1 MTGLL
6 NGTPTLDE
14 PIALVDD
21 RILTS
26 CAVFRARMDGWWTLA
41 AGTAALNDRLLKGA
55 WDRDRHATL
64 LPGNP
69 FSWIDH
75 LIRPQQQRLLNGQ
88 RPALLCTRL
97 T

>member
-26 CAVFRARMDGWWTLA
+26 CAVFRARMDGWWTFA

-69 FSWIDH
+69 FSWMN
-75 LIRPQQQRLLNGQ
+75 LLRIAGLN
-88 RPALLCTRL
+88 
-97 T
+97 

>member
-14 PIALVDD
+14 PVALVDD

-41 AGTAALNDRLLKGA
+41 AGTAALNDRLLNGA
-55 WDRDRHATL
+55 WNRDRHATF
-64 LPGNP
+64 LPGRP
-69 FSWIDH
+69 FPWIDH
-75 LIRPQQQRLLNGQ
+75 
-88 RPALLCTRL
+88 RL
-97 T
+97 TILCGKTFVDNVGCTMP